1 MKRIARILM
10 RYRHLLLFLMIALG
24 VAGVCML
31 PEVKVVSDMTTYLP
45 DDSRMKHGL
54 DSLKSSFGGIDING
68 AGVSAMFTN
77 EVVHDSL
84 ATELT
89 GLDGIAAMIGNR
101 SNDRYTLYQF
111 ALNPGASPDEV
122 AKSISSRY
130 GDSVTVETAS
140 TNLLPDNMLF
150 IAIVCVGLLTLIL
163 MIMCASF
170 IEAALF
176 LIAIGIAVA
185 INMGSNA
192 FLPGVSVVTSAIAA
206 ILQLILSMDYSIIL
220 SNQYR
225 QIRERNHDKV
235 EAMTQALTDT
245 TPPILSS
252 AMTTIL
258 GMSMLAFMDFKI
270 GLDMGLVLSKGVFLS
285 LVSIYFVLPSLILA
299 FDKLIRKTVKKVPL
313 LHFWMNNMHCLFL
326 DRKNIKEGLKTILTG
341 IEKAKSGIS
350 ICIFPEGTRNKQ
362 GDGVLPFHEGSF
374 KIAEKSGVPVV
385 PMTLVNTEAIFENH
399 FPKVKP
405 ATVILE
411 YGEPIY
417 LNKLEKE
424 QKKFVGVYVHDLIE
438 KRYEE
443 NLKMIE

>member
-1 MKRIARILM
+1 MIRYVIIIL
-10 RYRHLLLFLMIALG
+10 F
-24 VAGVCML
+24 V
-31 PEVKVVSDMTTYLP
+31 
-45 DDSRMKHGL
+45 
-54 DSLKSSFGGIDING
+54 
-68 AGVSAMFTN
+68 
-77 EVVHDSL
+77 
-84 ATELT
+84 
-89 GLDGIAAMIGNR
+89 
-101 SNDRYTLYQF
+101 
-111 ALNPGASPDEV
+111 
-122 AKSISSRY
+122 
-130 GDSVTVETAS
+130 
-140 TNLLPDNMLF
+140 
-150 IAIVCVGLLTLIL
+150 
-163 MIMCASF
+163 
-170 IEAALF
+170 ALF
-176 LIAIGIAVA
+176 LVCSIPLMLMEWIIGKFNQDLKNRSSMAIVLW
-185 INMGSNA
+185 A
-192 FLPGVSVVTSAIAA
+192 F
-206 ILQLILSMDYSIIL
+206 
-220 SNQYR
+220 R
-225 QIRERNHDKV
+225 
-235 EAMTQALTDT
+235 
-245 TPPILSS
+245 
-252 AMTTIL
+252 TIL
-258 GMSMLAFMDFKI
+258 WLAGTRVIVKGEENIPEDTA
-270 GLDMGLVLSKGVFLS
+270 VLYVGNHRS
-285 LVSIYFVLPSLILA
+285 L
-299 FDKLIRKTVKKVPL
+299 FDIPITYVRVPRPTGYIAKLELKKVPL